1 MIGKTLTAATLNEPD
16 QLPVGDARSITPS
29 TEGRGPL
36 PRWRITRPAA
46 SIRQRGPAS
55 GAPGSRIA
63 RLQHVRSV
71 VLPRRSGEGLDGT
84 SFHFLA
90 RSALRVRSCTSS
102 GTGSRV
108 RSAGPSRRAP
118 WHARTRSA
126 AALCDR
132 KAYAAWRPYTS
143 LRRHRSTAFP
153 GSSLKLQLGRV
164 VGRVGLGPTA
174 GGFMRSLASCSGPT
188 ACMNATDLRG
198 YDTHFT

>member
-1 MIGKTLTAATLNEPD
+1 M
-16 QLPVGDARSITPS
+16 
-29 TEGRGPL
+29 
-36 PRWRITRPAA
+36 
-46 SIRQRGPAS
+46 
-55 GAPGSRIA
+55 
-63 RLQHVRSV
+63 
-71 VLPRRSGEGLDGT
+71 LPRRSGEGLDGT
-84 SFHFLA
+84 SFHFP
-90 RSALRVRSCTSS
+90 SS
-102 GTGSRV
+102 ICASGSVLHVFRN
-108 RSAGPSRRAP
+108 RISRPVSGSWRAP